1 MTARAVARTG
11 NVRPG
16 ERVLVVGATGGVGTA
31 LIPLL
36 AAARAHVI
44 ATATDG
50 DAEVLRALGADE
62 TIGYRA
68 SDDPADVD
76 VVVNAV
82 LPGDRL
88 SVLARALRPGG
99 RLLTVTHPVPTTE
112 MVGRDG
118 IELHFVIG
126 LDVVLGDMRDMRGMR
141 DIGEAAE
148 RGELRA
154 TIGRRYRL
162 DEGPRACVD
171 FCLSVWLVAGRDIGR
186 PVLSL
191 IRNAATRRVA
201 ARQLS

>member
-1 MTARAVARTG
+1 M
-11 NVRPG
+11 
-16 ERVLVVGATGGVGTA
+16 LVVGATGGVGTA